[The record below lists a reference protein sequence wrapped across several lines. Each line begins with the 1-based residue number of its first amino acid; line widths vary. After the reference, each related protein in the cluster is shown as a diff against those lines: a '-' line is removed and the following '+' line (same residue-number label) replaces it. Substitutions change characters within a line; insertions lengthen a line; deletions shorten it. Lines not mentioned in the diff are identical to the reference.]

1 MKIQAIRKMA
11 LVPFFLFTVF
21 IATADITDWRGKHLT
36 LQPVPHSSFW
46 IHANGE
52 GQYYAG
58 MLSGDPLLSA
68 RHPGTALVRAAGAL
82 VLEPIMLFQA
92 QAGEGLVAAFYR
104 LFGEKNMESGKTYTA
119 GDEKD
124 NRFEF
129 EAYPTL
135 DPKRLILTRYESEGA
150 SYSERFIKLGSSGR
164 FGSEGDIYE
173 GPDGKRYVRDSDTN
187 NVTEEH
193 AKLFESCLKVILNET
208 AKAAPR

>member
-1 MKIQAIRKMA
+1 MKIHAIHKMA

-21 IATADITDWRGKHLT
+21 IATADITDWRGKHIT
-36 LQPVPHSSFW
+36 LQPVPHSGFW

-58 MLSGDPLLSA
+58 I
-68 RHPGTALVRAAGAL
+68 RAAGAL
-82 VLEPIMLFQA
+82 MMEPILLFQA
-92 QAGEGLVAAFYR
+92 QAGEDLVAAFYR

-135 DPKRLILTRYESEGA
+135 DPQRLILTRYEPEGA

-187 NVTEEH
+187 NITEEH
-193 AKLFESCLKVILNET
+193 AKLFESCLKIILNET